1 MNPNDN
7 TQGTQNTSSDW
18 QQMSDTNQT
27 STPLTDPTLAT
38 PMSLPGDDQGQSM
51 AQGYPATEPN
61 LMPSE
66 TPMNGSQFPVTEP
79 QMDSVQPEPAV
90 MEPMQQATGPQTLSD
105 GSEAIP
111 RDPNVLNFMIQTVQ
125 EKNKDATP
133 DPVFVQKE
141 AERLY
146 DEFGEKLVD
155 YFEPMLSKEQVEQ
168 FDKLMSEGTSQ
179 DQLLAFLM
187 SCIPDLTQQIEKVLI
202 EFKEKYIY
210 GF

>member
-1 MNPNDN
+1 MNPNDA
-7 TQGTQNTSSDW
+7 TQSNQNTSNDW
-18 QQMSDTNQT
+18 QQMGDNNQSTNT
-27 STPLTDPTLAT
+27 TVDPSLAS
-38 PMSLPGDDQGQSM
+38 PVALPGEDQNVNQV
-51 AQGYPATEPN
+51 ATNYPVTEPN
-61 LMPSE
+61 LMPLE
-66 TPMNGSQFPVTEP
+66 TPMNGTQFPTEP
-79 QMDSVQPEPAV
+79 VNAEPVQMDQMQPTEQTV
-90 MEPMQQATGPQTLSD
+90 GPQTMSD
-105 GSEAIP
+105 GSEVIP

-125 EKNKDATP
+125 EKNKDTTV

-155 YFEPMLSKEQVEQ
+155 YFEPMLAKDQIEQ
-168 FDKLMSEGTSQ
+168 FDKLMSENTSQ

>member
-7 TQGTQNTSSDW
+7 NQTGQTTPNDW
-18 QQMSDTNQT
+18 QQMSDTNQN
-27 STPLTDPTLAT
+27 PVADPNLST
-38 PMSLPGDDQGQSM
+38 PMSLPGDKQETNQM
-51 AQGYPATEPN
+51 AQSYPTVGQN
-61 LMPSE
+61 MMPSE
-66 TPMNGSQFPVTEP
+66 TPMNGTQYPV
-79 QMDSVQPEPAV
+79 D
-90 MEPMQQATGPQTLSD
+90 PMQQQTVGPQTTSD
-105 GSEAIP
+105 GTEIIP
-111 RDPNVLNFMIQTVQ
+111 RDPNVLNFMIQAVQ
-125 EKNKDATP
+125 EKHKEGA
-133 DPVFVQKE
+133 DPKFVQTE

-155 YFEPMLSKEQVEQ
+155 YFEPMLSKEQIEQ

-187 SCIPDLTQQIEKVLI
+187 SCIPDLTGQIEKVLI